1 MNMWVMA
8 EGGKRVQRVGNVV
21 MRDDDMCSHLLMCW
35 ECRAVN
41 IARGD
46 LPN

>member
-21 MRDDDMCSHLLMCW
+21 MRDDACVHIYW
-35 ECRAVN
+35 RAGNAV
-41 IARGD
+41 
-46 LPN
+46 P